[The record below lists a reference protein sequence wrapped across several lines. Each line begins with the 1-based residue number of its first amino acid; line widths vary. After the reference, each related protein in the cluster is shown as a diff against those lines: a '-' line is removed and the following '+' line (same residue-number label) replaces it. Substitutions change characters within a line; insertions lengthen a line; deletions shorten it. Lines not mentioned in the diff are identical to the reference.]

1 MLQLALGA
9 VVITGV
15 VLTLLDNET
24 KNQHERF
31 QRKERQLRRE
41 TAQQHAKIQAAL
53 KLNAEYQ
60 EFKQYIEMH
69 YASVQTSRQA
79 FELYQSAKDVLNS
92 LYLQLKISGEKI
104 QKLKMQRE
112 NQHGLEFQTTK
123 QLLQQQYE
131 IHKQIKVSIDAYK
144 QQKDQYLTEVRS
156 LNEATA
162 QLKQH
167 IRYHTGQAGLEWY
180 KRLEL
185 RRV

>member
-15 VLTLLDNET
+15 VLALLDNET

-41 TAQQHAKIQAAL
+41 TAQQHAKIQAAIQQS
-53 KLNAEYQ
+53 AQYQ

-79 FELYQSAKDVLNS
+79 FELYQSAKGVLNS
-92 LYLQLKISGEKI
+92 LYQQLKISGEKI
-104 QKLKMQRE
+104 QELKAQRK
-112 NQHGLEFQTTK
+112 NQHGTEFQSTK
-123 QLLQQQYE
+123 LLLQQQYE

-144 QQKDQYLTEVRS
+144 QQKDQYLVEVRS

-167 IRYHTGQAGLEWY
+167 IHLHTGKAGREWY
-180 KRLEL
+180 QRLEL
-185 RRV
+185 RRA